1 MDTLHTAPAEHDA
14 LLASYREALA
24 HTNALTDRIST
35 DQFSA
40 HYPERPDWA
49 IGPFV
54 RQAFQRPWSPSQSA
68 DSAVPVSGSL

>member
-54 RQAFQRPWSPSQSA
+54 RDVDLTFR
-68 DSAVPVSGSL
+68 L